1 MKKSFFYAICVMV
14 LATIVAVVS
23 CKKDKQ
29 DETTEKCEQCA
40 QATDNMDEYLISFK
54 KKLLSAE
61 KGGETMSI
69 EQALNDM
76 NNLLNFD
83 FGDANHVS
91 DEYVFDTIR
100 TSLSVSAGQVDLSH
114 LASVYNDAYG
124 QVNSLFQQVDLP
136 EKSVY
141 AVLYNFDDSAK
152 SNDEN
157 LEIVVITRGYRG
169 TNPEDNYKDWRP
181 TNKGGTCYGNAINM
195 WGGPEQVANWLNN
208 SLLPYGCDN
217 GRVYFTNHGVSYVNG
232 NNPALVDPA
241 SPCGYKLY
249 VSNESDQSQVCLY
262 DSELRYYYNQARALW
277 FEYAGFMPAHPGH
290 VPLYYR
296 IVHSADNYYLV
307 NGQYKPFPPFKWQLI
322 VYHAK
327 LNCTGPEM

>member
-23 CKKDKQ
+23 CKKEKQ

-76 NNLLNFD
+76 N
-83 FGDANHVS
+83 HVS

-100 TSLSVSAGQVDLSH
+100 TSLSVSAGQVELSH

-195 WGGPEQVANWLNN
+195 WGGPEHVAHWLNN

-217 GRVYFTNHGVSYVNG
+217 GRVYFTNHGGSYVDG
-232 NNPALVDPA
+232 YNPDLFDPA
-241 SPCGYKLY
+241 SPCNYKLY
-249 VSNESDQSQVCLY
+249 VSWETDQSQVCLY
-262 DSELRYYYNQARALW
+262 DSELRYYYNQARTLW
-277 FEYAGFMPAHPGH
+277 FEYDGFLPTPPSGH

-296 IVHSADNYYLV
+296 INH
-307 NGQYKPFPPFKWQLI
+307 KPYAIISQVPRLPYMWQLI
-322 VYHAK
+322 VDHAK
-327 LNCTGPEM
+327 LNCTGLEM